1 MDSSKELTIAEL
13 ASHLQAALSNP
24 LKNVLDQRVPRGYE
38 PRVVLVDDGNHKIR
52 RKRKT
57 ASADNWIGECDQIL
71 IRFEPR
77 ASSESEPV
85 REAPR
90 STSGESVV
98 APRTGTDFF
107 TELIV
112 ALDRAEHRRGYDF
125 VSLKWFRD
133 TALLGESFE
142 WAKSA
147 STRHQV
153 LSDAIESRLIL
164 TNKVPNPKSAQF
176 PVTAIRLNR
185 LMPEV
190 RKALGAGAGDSDLDF
205 HPIEIR
211 GEPLSTTILRERR

>member
-1 MDSSKELTIAEL
+1 MDTSKELTIAEL
-13 ASHLQAALSNP
+13 ASNLQAALSNP
-24 LKNVLDQRVPRGYE
+24 LKSILDQRVPTGYE
-38 PRVVLVDDGNHKIR
+38 PRVILVDDGSHKIR

-57 ASADNWIGECDQIL
+57 ASANNWVGESDQIL

-77 ASSESEPV
+77 ASSE
-85 REAPR
+85 A
-90 STSGESVV
+90 ESVRDTPTSAPGKPEVV
-98 APRTGTDFF
+98 ARGEKDIL
-107 TELIV
+107 TELIE

-133 TALLGESFE
+133 TALVGENFE
-142 WAKSA
+142 WAKSP

-153 LSDAIESRLIL
+153 LSGAIESRLIL

-185 LMPEV
+185 LVPEV
-190 RKALGAGAGDSDLDF
+190 RKALGAGDGGDDLDF

>member
-1 MDSSKELTIAEL
+1 MP
-13 ASHLQAALSNP
+13 N
-24 LKNVLDQRVPRGYE
+24 QRVPAGYE
-38 PRVVLVDDGNHKIR
+38 PRIVLVDNGDHKIR

-57 ASADNWIGECDQIL
+57 ASADNWIGESDQIL

-77 ASSESEPV
+77 ASSENKPV
-85 REAPR
+85 PENPGIMPN
-90 STSGESVV
+90 SSVV
-98 APRTGTDFF
+98 ASPSEKNIL
-107 TELIV
+107 TELIE

-133 TALLGESFE
+133 TALVGESFE
-142 WAKSA
+142 WARSA
-147 STRHQV
+147 STRHQL

-164 TNKVPNPKSAQF
+164 TNKVANPKSAQF

-190 RKALGAGAGDSDLDF
+190 RKALGAADSGSDLDF